1 MVSDHNAELGLYKY
15 LFSNQHL
22 KWYVMKRLNSFTFIT
37 LNGFYKGVNE
47 DISWHQHG
55 GEESEHATEGLRGDG
70 ILLFGRKTYEMMSSY
85 WPTPAAMESAPD
97 IAKGMNNAE
106 KIVFSKTLK
115 EAKWNNTRIIKENI
129 VEEVKKLKESGNKN
143 MTVLGSGSI
152 LNLLA
157 ENGLID
163 EYQFMIDPVV
173 VGEGATV
180 LQGKLKKLILKLKK
194 SKVYKSGVILTY
206 YEPL

>member
-1 MVSDHNAELGLYKY
+1 MRKI
-15 LFSNQHL
+15 
-22 KWYVMKRLNSFTFIT
+22 NSYTFIT
-37 LNGFYKGVNE
+37 LNGYYKGANE

-55 GEESEHATEGLRGDG
+55 GEESEHATEGLSGDG
-70 ILLFGRKTYEMMSSY
+70 VLLFGRKTYEMMSSY
-85 WPTPAAMESAPD
+85 WPTPAALESTPD

-106 KIVFSKTLK
+106 KIVFSRTLK
-115 EAKWNNTRIIKENI
+115 EAKWNNTRIIKDNI
-129 VEEVKKLKESGNKN
+129 VEEVKKLKENGNKN
-143 MTVLGSGSI
+143 MAILGSGSI
-152 LNLLA
+152 LNLFA

-173 VGEGATV
+173 IGEGETV
-180 LQGKLKKLILKLKK
+180 LKCKMKKLKLTK